1 MVTIDPCKR
10 LMTIRTQ
17 LIPAMLTGAIENTSS
32 DIKIAIEITLPSLE
46 EKCRDLAEKCK
57 KSSPDCGKDV
67 ELCNPENI
75 RKVFSLTKERLEKI
89 WKEQNMH
96 EKQASGPSLL

>member
-32 DIKIAIEITLPSLE
+32 DIKTAIEITLPALE
-46 EKCRDLAEKCK
+46 EKCHDLAEKCTK
-57 KSSPDCGKDV
+57 KSPGCGKDI

-75 RKVFSLTKERLEKI
+75 KKVFSLTRERLENI
-89 WKEQNMH
+89 WKQREMQ
-96 EKQASGPSLL
+96 EKGTKSAFL

>member
-17 LIPAMLTGAIENTSS
+17 LIPAMLTGAIENTCS
-32 DIKIAIEITLPSLE
+32 DIKIAIEITLPALE
-46 EKCRDLAEKCK
+46 EKCHELAEKCTK
-57 KSSPDCGKDV
+57 TSPDCGKDI

-75 RKVFSLTKERLEKI
+75 KRFFSLTKERLEKI
-89 WKEQNMH
+89 WKERENQG
-96 EKQASGPSLL
+96 KGAPGPSLL

>member
-17 LIPAMLTGAIENTSS
+17 LIPAMFTGAIENTSS
-32 DIKIAIEITLPSLE
+32 DIKIAIELTLPSLE
-46 EKCRDLAEKCK
+46 EKCHELAEKCTK
-57 KSSPDCGKDV
+57 RSPDCAKDI

-75 RKVFSLTKERLEKI
+75 KKVFSLARERLENI
-89 WKEQNMH
+89 WKQREMQEQ
-96 EKQASGPSLL
+96 EKESAL

>member
-17 LIPAMLTGAIENTSS
+17 LIPAMLTGAIENTCS
-32 DIKIAIEITLPSLE
+32 DIKIAIEITLPALE
-46 EKCRDLAEKCK
+46 EKCHVLAEKCMK
-57 KSSPDCGKDV
+57 RSPDCGKDI

-75 RKVFSLTKERLEKI
+75 RKVFSLTRERLEKI
-89 WKEQNMH
+89 WKQRDLQ
-96 EKQASGPSLL
+96 EKETKIAFL